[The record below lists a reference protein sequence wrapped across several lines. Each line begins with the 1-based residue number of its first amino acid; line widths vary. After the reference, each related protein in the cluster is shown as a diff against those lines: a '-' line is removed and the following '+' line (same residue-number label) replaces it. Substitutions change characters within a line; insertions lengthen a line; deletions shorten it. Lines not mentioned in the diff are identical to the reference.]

1 MKKVVQG
8 LGLEIYD
15 MTKSLQND
23 AHLDGG
29 DVIFTG
35 SEFFVGHSTRS
46 NPLGADF
53 MREAFSNYPVHM
65 VPVPP
70 NGL

>member
-1 MKKVVQG
+1 MKKVVQR
-8 LGLEIYD
+8 LGLEIFD
-15 MTKSLQND
+15 MTESSQYD
-23 AHLDGG
+23 AYMDGG

-35 SEFFVGHSTRS
+35 TEFFVGHSTRT